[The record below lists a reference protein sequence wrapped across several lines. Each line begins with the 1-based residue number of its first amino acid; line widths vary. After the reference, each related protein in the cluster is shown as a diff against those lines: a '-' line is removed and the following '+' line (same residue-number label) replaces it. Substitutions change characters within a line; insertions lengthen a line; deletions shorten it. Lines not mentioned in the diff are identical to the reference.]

1 MLVGISTATY
11 FTKLVT
17 ENSFSVISL
26 NGAKEAEVFL
36 TTYSEFEEDFAHLIN
51 ERKGDVEVY
60 SIHSLSTAFE
70 PQLFNK
76 AERTRQDAEKWFR
89 KVLRAGQIIGAKC
102 YTFHGSTRVKK
113 TQVIDPVAFGK
124 RLNQLS
130 LIAEEY
136 GITLCLETVHWCA
149 FSSPDFFK
157 EVKAQAP
164 KLGVTLDVKQCWQS
178 GYDWQD
184 YLDVIGDRLK
194 NVHLCDHDAEGNI
207 CMIGKGV
214 FPFDALIKRLKE
226 DGYQGPIIIE
236 QYAKDY
242 ADYNE
247 VGESVKYLNNIIG
260 GIYAHK
266 I

>member
-17 ENSFSVISL
+17 ENSFSVICR
-26 NGAKEAEVFL
+26 NGGKIAEVFL
-36 TTYSEFEEDFAHLIN
+36 TTYSEFEEDFGHLLN
-51 ERKGDVEVY
+51 EVKGDIEIY

-76 AERTRQDAEKWFR
+76 AERTRNDAEKFFR
-89 KVLRAGQIIGAKC
+89 KVLRVGQIIGAKC
-102 YTFHGSTRVKK
+102 YTFHGSTRMKK
-113 TQVIDPVAFGK
+113 TQVIDPVFFGK
-124 RLNQLS
+124 RMKELGD
-130 LIAEEY
+130 IALEY

-149 FSSPDFFK
+149 FNTPDFFK
-157 EVKAQAP
+157 VVKEYAP
-164 KLGVTLDVKQCWQS
+164 NIGVTLDVKQAWQS
-178 GYDWQD
+178 GYDWNE

-194 NVHLCDHDAEGNI
+194 NVHLCDHDKDGNI

-214 FPFDALIKRLKE
+214 FPFDKLIARLKE

-242 ADYNE
+242 DSYDQ
-247 VGESVKYLNNIIG
+247 VGDSVQYLNNIIG
-260 GIYAHK
+260 GIYAH
-266 I
+266 